1 MKLMKEHE
9 FGIIFAGDISTSQA
23 VIPMVIDIP
32 TDSPI
37 DVDGGFLNVNI
48 EFHMTTKKIH
58 LSGGV
63 IAEGNMILEQL
74 QVITEGLEL
83 AELKIIEKATQFM
96 SALNDL
102 QHGESFTL

>member
-74 QVITEGLEL
+74 QVITEGLDL
-83 AELKIIEKATQFM
+83 AEPYIQKKAAAYM
-96 SALNDL
+96 SALNEL
-102 QHGESFTL
+102 QHSESFLL